1 MVQNISSVK
10 ILHLSASRFRGAGI
24 ATVNLCKY
32 LEQAGFESFLY
43 VPESQVKGLLGEKM
57 AQMRKRLIPDKT
69 WSKIKKLVGKDKK
82 EDAAYNMHS
91 LGDTLLNT
99 NIENILNKVPFVPNI
114 IVLHWVGGFL
124 NAEKIQQLSVLTKAK
139 IYWLMLDDA
148 PITGG
153 CHFPWDCLGYT
164 AQCGSCPGI
173 YSNDRYD
180 ITYKQLQQKKE
191 LFEKIDI
198 SAIATSEGDYLRAK
212 SSSLFKEKSVFKML
226 LPVDSNRFVP
236 NGNNQQLRKQLGIPM
251 NKKVVLFGASNIQD
265 KRKGG
270 ALFLRAWELLSKEN
284 VCLLL
289 VGKVDKEYL
298 NQFSG
303 EVIYLGTVDEKK
315 LIQCYQCSDFFV
327 CPTVEDSGPYMI
339 NQSLMCGTPV
349 VSFNVGGSIDLVV
362 TGRTGYNCGIPSVE
376 SLLKGM
382 KYIVGLND
390 SENFMLRRTC
400 RKFALEKLSVERF
413 VDKFN
418 HIIS

>member
-212 SSSLFKEKSVFKML
+212 SSSC
-226 LPVDSNRFVP
+226 
-236 NGNNQQLRKQLGIPM
+236 LRK
-251 NKKVVLFGASNIQD
+251 
-265 KRKGG
+265 
-270 ALFLRAWELLSKEN
+270 
-284 VCLLL
+284 
-289 VGKVDKEYL
+289 
-298 NQFSG
+298 
-303 EVIYLGTVDEKK
+303 
-315 LIQCYQCSDFFV
+315 
-327 CPTVEDSGPYMI
+327 
-339 NQSLMCGTPV
+339 NQSLKCSYQWTQ
-349 VSFNVGGSIDLVV
+349 IDL
-362 TGRTGYNCGIPSVE
+362 YQ
-376 SLLKGM
+376 M
-382 KYIVGLND
+382 
-390 SENFMLRRTC
+390 
-400 RKFALEKLSVERF
+400 A
-413 VDKFN
+413 
-418 HIIS
+418 IINNYGSSWVYL

>member
-43 VPESQVKGLLGEKM
+43 VPESQVKGLIGEKM
-57 AQMRKRLIPDKT
+57 AQMRKKLISDKT
-69 WSKIKKLVGKDKK
+69 WHRIKKLIGKEKK
-82 EDAAYNMHS
+82 EDVAYNMHS
-91 LGDTLLNT
+91 LGDTFLNT
-99 NIENILNKVPFVPNI
+99 SVENILSKVPFVPDI
-114 IVLHWVGGFL
+114 IILHWIGGFL
-124 NAEKIQQLSVLTKAK
+124 NTENIRELSVLTKAK

-153 CHFPWDCLGYT
+153 CHFPWKCLGYT
-164 AQCGSCPGI
+164 AQCGFCPGI
-173 YSNDRYD
+173 YSNDKYD
-180 ITYKQLQQKKE
+180 ITYKQLQQKKD
-191 LFEKIDI
+191 LFRGMDI

-212 SSSLFKEKSVFKML
+212 SSSLFKDRPVFKMF
-226 LPVDSNRFVP
+226 LPVDSKRFFLDSSYM
-236 NGNNQQLRKQLGIPM
+236 QLRKQLGIPAD
-251 NKKVVLFGASNIQD
+251 KKVVLFGASNIQD

-270 ALFLRAWELLSKEN
+270 TLFLKAWELLDKEN

-289 VGKVDKEYL
+289 LGKVDKEYL
-298 NQFSG
+298 NQFGG

-339 NQSLMCGTPV
+339 NQALMCGTPI

-362 TGRTGYNCGIPSVE
+362 TGETGFNCGMPSVE
-376 SLLKGM
+376 SLLEGM
-382 KYIVGLND
+382 TYLVKLTD
-390 SENFMLRRTC
+390 FKSSMLRESC
-400 RKFALEKLSVERF
+400 RRIALKSLSVERF
-413 VDKFN
+413 IEKFN
-418 HIIS
+418 QIIS